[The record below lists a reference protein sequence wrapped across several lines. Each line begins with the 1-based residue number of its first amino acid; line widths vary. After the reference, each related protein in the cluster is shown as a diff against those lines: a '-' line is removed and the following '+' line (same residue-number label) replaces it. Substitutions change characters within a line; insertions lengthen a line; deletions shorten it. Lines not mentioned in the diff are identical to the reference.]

1 MQSESNMLDLSNSI
15 DDPSLYQSVIKYHK
29 INQPS
34 ESSIKKTNFTTK
46 MASSRLQDEIDDE
59 SDYGRNTR
67 IGSIKA
73 NIGGDALNRKS
84 KKTKSNTASV

>member
-1 MQSESNMLDLSNSI
+1 
-15 DDPSLYQSVIKYHK
+15 
-29 INQPS
+29 
-34 ESSIKKTNFTTK
+34 